1 MTQLFERLIK
11 QRGFTENYICP
22 RYEDLADPFLLP
34 EMEQAVKRIEQAILA
49 GDKIII
55 YGDYDVDGVTA
66 SVVMFDTLKLAGV
79 EPAKIIIRLPDRFKD
94 GYGMSKG
101 LVEEAKR
108 AGVKLVITV
117 DCGSANRE
125 IVEGLAAEGIETII
139 TDHHECPAELP
150 KAVAV
155 INPKR
160 KDSYKKIVQQNLGE
174 EAFAEAAEKLV
185 GLREMAGVG
194 VAFTVARA
202 LMKRGKIPAGQE
214 KWLLDLVAIGTLCDS
229 MKMNGENRILGY
241 YGMKVLGKTRRVGL
255 QELLRRV
262 KVGKIGAEVINFQ
275 IGPRLN
281 AAGRMASAEIALKLL
296 MAEKRS
302 EAASLAEELEKLN
315 SLRKREQ
322 ELAVE
327 AVKTEGVGQEPVLI
341 VRGNWHE
348 GILGIVAGRLVEE
361 YKRPAFVLTEKDGIL
376 KGSGRSFGD
385 FSLAEALSA
394 VAGTIIGGGG
404 HAGAAG
410 VKIASDKFEEFKEE
424 INKYYTS
431 LNLRDQER
439 FWRQDADL
447 RVEGAGEFSEEF
459 LREIE
464 SLEPFGVGNEV
475 PVFEMPEIL
484 VTEKRL
490 MGAEG
495 EHLSLRVRGEDARIM
510 KMVAFN
516 APEAWKQIREGERTN
531 ILFNIEEN
539 EWKGLK
545 SVEGRILGIEAS

>member
-1 MTQLFERLIK
+1 MTQLFERLVK
-11 QRGFTENYICP
+11 KRGFTETYLRP
-22 RYEDLADPFLLP
+22 KYEDLADPFLLP
-34 EMEQAVKRIEQAILA
+34 GMEQAVKKIEQAILA
-49 GDKIII
+49 EDKIII

-66 SVVMFDTLKLAGV
+66 SVVMFDTLRLAGAK
-79 EPAKIIIRLPDRFKD
+79 PANIVIKLPDRFKD
-94 GYGMSKG
+94 GYGMSKR
-101 LVEEAKR
+101 LIEEAKQTE
-108 AGVKLVITV
+108 AKLVITV
-117 DCGSANRE
+117 DCGSANKE

-139 TDHHECPAELP
+139 TDHHECPTELP

-160 KDSYKKIVQQNLGE
+160 KDIYKKIVQQNLGE
-174 EAFAEAAEKLV
+174 DEFAEVAEKLT
-185 GLREMAGVG
+185 GMREMAGVG

-202 LMKRGKIPAGQE
+202 LVKRGKIPAGQE

-255 QELLRRV
+255 QELLRRAKV
-262 KVGKIGAEVINFQ
+262 KKIGAEAINFQ
-275 IGPRLN
+275 VGPRLN
-281 AAGRMASAEIALKLL
+281 AAGRMASAEIALRLL
-296 MAEKRS
+296 MAEKRP

-327 AVKTEGVGQEPVLI
+327 MVKTEGVGREPVLV

-361 YKRPAFVLTEKDGIL
+361 YKRPAFALTEKDGIL

-385 FSLAEALSA
+385 FSLVEALES
-394 VAGTIIGGGG
+394 VAGTVISGGG

-410 VKIASDKFEEFKEE
+410 VKIAIDKFEEFKEE
-424 INKYYTS
+424 INKYYVS
-431 LNLRDQER
+431 LNLQNQER

-447 RVEGAGEFSEEF
+447 MVGGAGEFSEEF
-459 LREIE
+459 LREME
-464 SLEPFGVGNEV
+464 LLEPFGVGNEV

-495 EHLSLRVRGEDARIM
+495 EHLSLRVRGEDERIM

-531 ILFNIEEN
+531 ILFNVEEN
-539 EWKGLK
+539 EWNGLT
-545 SVEGRILGIEAS
+545 SVEGRILGIETD